1 MLDEVAGRAIWI
13 TEPTT
18 WGVTMDLNV
27 KFRKIVPY
35 DVKLK
40 AVGKIIKNT
49 KRGFV
54 GDAKIYDM
62 EGNILA
68 EAEVT
73 YIKLPIEKIA
83 NSDIHEDVN
92 TYCPDDVTEIN

>member
-18 WGVTMDLNV
+18 WGVTRDLKV
-27 KFRKIVPY
+27 KFRKIVLY

-62 EGNILA
+62 
-68 EAEVT
+68 
-73 YIKLPIEKIA
+73 
-83 NSDIHEDVN
+83 D
-92 TYCPDDVTEIN
+92 